1 MRLRL
6 FPVVRPAA
14 AAAASVLAASLLVA
28 CGGGGFDEESTDST
42 GGSGST
48 SETVLASFES
58 GVSAFTVYNDTATTN
73 GSAVGTVETST
84 ENETQGSASAKV
96 TLVASKVLLEVPLGS
111 TTDWS
116 SYRTLLV
123 DVTSTSNID
132 AADAKL
138 VTKSGTGFAWCS
150 VSPNQAV
157 TAGSTTTLSFRLDW
171 SNMDVCGSTG
181 NSADIKSAYLQIG
194 GGAGNTVYLDNV
206 RLTKAVRVMPLGDS
220 ITAASP
226 WRQLL
231 WQDVKSNSPAV
242 DLVGSLNSGE
252 TGWDA
257 DHEGH
262 GCLQA
267 VEIAAAARDTVITK
281 TNCPTHTG
289 NLEVWLEKSRP
300 DLVML
305 NLGTNDI
312 WGGIAPATIPTAFD
326 KMVAQLRASNPKM
339 HILAGQILPL
349 SPSGCSDCATR
360 AAAFNAALAEWAQ
373 CATTAASP
381 ITVVDLATGWDA
393 ASMTADGVHPNSTT
407 GAARLAAVWSA
418 PLKTALAGIDTDGS
432 GPAASC
438 GASASDVA
446 DATQLSDGTVVL
458 NSFKTGISKLAM
470 RTGVGLAASTV
481 ATAALDSSGS
491 NATEGA
497 NAAKLNVLNT
507 PSGEWVAAAFEGN
520 GGAADWSGFRYLR
533 VDAKADANG
542 LSAQLVVQSKADFTG
557 WCTTTAKSLSA
568 NASGTFEL
576 DLSSCGSNADLT
588 KVQRYQLA
596 IWNTSGTYYIDNV
609 RLVPASAVSATDT
622 ADATVVNSTTTQLYS
637 FREGLSGMK
646 VFETNSTENGVL
658 ATASWDQ
665 GSSFATEGSNAV
677 KVVMADAVVSSKGN
691 AMVGFR
697 TDDGT
702 LTVTDW
708 SKAKYLKVDMTATG
722 GVWWAQVV
730 TQSGDNFAWCTLG
743 QDGPSAVAGDGK
755 TAITQPGTAIF
766 DLSKLACGDTG
777 SNADYVPSDIK
788 RFFLL
793 VQGTSG
799 TYYIDNIRL
808 TTD

>member
-6 FPVVRPAA
+6 FPAVPSAA
-14 AAAASVLAASLLVA
+14 MAAASLLAVSVLVA
-28 CGGGGFDEESTDST
+28 CGGGGFDDESST
-42 GGSGST
+42 GSGGSSGSA
-48 SETVLASFES
+48 SETVLAGFES
-58 GVSAFTVYNDTATTN
+58 GVSGFTVYNDTATTN
-73 GSAVGTVETST
+73 GSTVGTIAASTSNKT
-84 ENETQGSASAKV
+84 EGSASAEV
-96 TLVASKVLLEVPLGS
+96 TLVAPKVLLDVPV
-111 TTDWS
+111 TVNDWS
-116 SYRTLLV
+116 GYRTLLA
-123 DVTSTSNID
+123 DVTSTNAID
-132 AADAKL
+132 AGDAKL
-138 VTKSGTGFAWCS
+138 VTKSGNGFAWCS

-171 SNMDVCGSTG
+171 SNMDVCGSSGDKT
-181 NSADIKSAYLQIG
+181 AVKQVYLQLG
-194 GGAGNTVYLDNV
+194 GGAGNKVYVDNV

-231 WQDVKSNSPAV
+231 WQDVKANTPAV

-267 VEIAAAARDTVITK
+267 VEIAAAARDSVITK

-289 NLEVWLEKSRP
+289 NLDVWLEKSRP

-312 WGGIAPATIPTAFD
+312 WGGIAPATILTAFD

-360 AAAFNAALAEWAQ
+360 AAAFNTALAEWAK

-407 GAARLAAVWSA
+407 GAARLASVWSA
-418 PLKTALAGIDTDGS
+418 PLKTALTGIDTDGE
-432 GPAASC
+432 GPAATC

-470 RTGVGLAASTV
+470 RTGTGLAASTA
-481 ATAALDSSGS
+481 ATAELDNSGS
-491 NATEGA
+491 NATEGV

-507 PSGEWVAAAFEGN
+507 PAGEWVAPAFEGN
-520 GGAADWSGFRYLR
+520 GGVADWSGFKYLR

-576 DLSSCGSNADLT
+576 DLSSCGANADLT

-596 IWNTSGTYYIDNV
+596 IWNTAGTYYIDNV
-609 RLVPASAVSATDT
+609 RLVPASAVTVSDT
-622 ADATVVNSTTTQLYS
+622 ADGTAVNATTTQLYS

-646 VFETNSTENGVL
+646 VFETNSTENGAL
-658 ATASWDQ
+658 ATLSWDQ
-665 GSSFATEGSNAV
+665 GSSFATEGSNAT
-677 KVVMADAVVSSKGN
+677 KVVMAGSTD

-697 TDDGT
+697 VDDST
-702 LTVTDW
+702 LKVTDW
-708 SKAKYLKVDMTATG
+708 STAKHLKVDIAATG

-730 TQSGDNFAWCTLG
+730 TQSGSSFAWCTLG
-743 QDGPSAVAGDGK
+743 QSGPSNAGDGA
-755 TAITQPGTAIF
+755 TAITTPATVSF
-766 DLSKLACGDTG
+766 DLTAQTCSG
-777 SNADYVPSDIK
+777 STQTISDFVSSDIK

-793 VQGTSG
+793 VQGASG